1 MLTAAGVGS
10 GLDIE
15 SMISQLMA
23 LERRPLNRLQAQKQ
37 DVQLNISANGQL
49 RSAIARFQSATDALA
64 DSDALGGLNAS
75 SSDEAVLTLTASA
88 NADSQSHVIDVI
100 DLATADR
107 LSSNAY
113 ADAET
118 AIGTGTLDITVAAS
132 TLNLTLDGSNNT
144 LAQIRDAIN
153 NSEQNPGVTASVINV
168 DGGSQLMLTSNDTGL
183 ANAVSV
189 VAGGGL
195 TGFSTSQVGT
205 LKDALITVDGFNVT
219 SASNTI
225 TSAISGVTLNLQSA
239 GTANLSFSGDSS
251 LLANAAQ
258 EFADSYNFLRGNIKA
273 LSANALSGDSML
285 LGLERSVNAR
295 LSTTIDMPDSATGYL
310 FESGISFNDVGDLE
324 LDEAVLAAAV
334 EADPTRVLA
343 LFGSDSSLTGELSTF
358 LHGYLESDGI
368 IDTRVETLETRD
380 STIDRQVE
388 RTTFR
393 LEQTE
398 ERMRAQFT
406 ALDVLLSQLQVT
418 GDFLTQQL
426 DSLPS
431 NSNNN

>member
-1 MLTAAGVGS
+1 
-10 GLDIE
+10 
-15 SMISQLMA
+15 
-23 LERRPLNRLQAQKQ
+23 
-37 DVQLNISANGQL
+37 
-49 RSAIARFQSATDALA
+49 
-64 DSDALGGLNAS
+64 
-75 SSDEAVLTLTASA
+75 
-88 NADSQSHVIDVI
+88 
-100 DLATADR
+100 
-107 LSSNAY
+107 
-113 ADAET
+113 
-118 AIGTGTLDITVAAS
+118 
-132 TLNLTLDGSNNT
+132 
-144 LAQIRDAIN
+144 
-153 NSEQNPGVTASVINV
+153 
-168 DGGSQLMLTSNDTGL
+168 
-183 ANAVSV
+183 
-189 VAGGGL
+189 
-195 TGFSTSQVGT
+195 